1 MLEIKLLSNSEV
13 EIIGEISAEIFM
25 SGRSMAVKEF
35 SEKVEMDGF
44 RKGKIPED
52 RMIKNLGTEVVLEKM
67 AVIALEKEYPKIINE
82 HKIRAIGRP
91 EITLTKVAE
100 NNPLGFKIKTSVLP
114 EITLPDYKKIA
125 HLIGGQAQK
134 ASASSVNKFADAAA
148 NDDEVNKTIES
159 LRKAK
164 AVKKETDGK
173 TKESLP
179 ELSDEFAK
187 SLGNFENMDALKNT
201 IRLNLTAEKQAKE
214 KERRRME
221 ILEKTAEEIKQDMP
235 KFLVEAEKDKMAEEM
250 KRNIAQMG
258 LKWDDYLKH
267 IKKTEE
273 ELKKD
278 WEKDAIKRVK
288 YGLILDQMAEQE
300 KIEIPAEELEKEA
313 AAMIEYHK
321 NLGQNLDKERVKHYL
336 SGIMRN
342 EKLFQLLEAPNV
354 KVSP

>member
-1 MLEIKLLSNSEV
+1 MIEIRLLPNSEV

-25 SGRSMAVKEF
+25 SGWSNAIKEF

-52 RMIKNLGTEVVLEKM
+52 ILIKNIGRGAVLEKM
-67 AVIALEKEYPKIINE
+67 AVIALEKEYPKIISE

-91 EITLTKVAE
+91 EITLTKLAE
-100 NNPLGFKIKTSVLP
+100 HNPLGFKVTTSVLP
-114 EITLPDYKKIA
+114 EITLPDYKGIAKKIMA
-125 HLIGGQAQK
+125 
-134 ASASSVNKFADAAA
+134 
-148 NDDEVNKTIES
+148 
-159 LRKAK
+159 
-164 AVKKETDGK
+164 KKE
-173 TKESLP
+173 EVS
-179 ELSDEFAK
+179 E
-187 SLGNFENMDALKNT
+187 ENKA
-201 IRLNLTAEKQAKE
+201 QE
-214 KERRRME
+214 KERIRME
-221 ILEKTAEEIKQDMP
+221 ILEKAAEEIKQDMP

-258 LKWDDYLKH
+258 LKWNDYLKH

-278 WEKDAIKRVK
+278 WEKDAVKRVK
-288 YGLILDQMAEQE
+288 YSLILDQMAEQE

-321 NLGQNLDKERVKHYL
+321 NLGQDLDKERVKHYL

-342 EKLFQLLEAPNV
+342 EKLFQMLENQTTSDV
-354 KVSP
+354 V

>member
-1 MLEIKLLSNSEV
+1 MLEIKLLPNSEV

-25 SGRSMAVKEF
+25 SGRNKAIREF
-35 SEKVEMDGF
+35 SENVEMDGF

-52 RMIKNLGTEVVLEKM
+52 ILIKNLGMQVVLEKM
-67 AVIALEKEYPKIINE
+67 AAIALEKEYPKMISE
-82 HKIRAIGRP
+82 HKIRVIGRP
-91 EITLTKVAE
+91 EITLTKLAE
-100 NNPLGFKIKTSVLP
+100 NNPLGFKVSTSILP

-125 HLIGGQAQK
+125 RLIARLPARQGGQAQK
-134 ASASSVNKFADAAA
+134 VSTSSADKVADAAV
-148 NDDEVNKTIES
+148 NDDEAN
-159 LRKAK
+159 
-164 AVKKETDGK
+164 
-173 TKESLP
+173 
-179 ELSDEFAK
+179 
-187 SLGNFENMDALKNT
+187 
-201 IRLNLTAEKQAKE
+201 KE

-221 ILEKTAEEIKQDMP
+221 ILEKSAEEIKQDMP

-288 YGLILDQMAEQE
+288 YGLILDQTTEQE

-321 NLGQNLDKERVKHYL
+321 NLGQDLDKERVKYYL

-342 EKLFQLLEAPNV
+342 EKLFQMLENQQR
-354 KVSP
+354 

>member
-1 MLEIKLLSNSEV
+1 MIEIRLLPDSEV
-13 EIIGEISAEIFM
+13 EVIGEISAEIFM
-25 SGRSMAVKEF
+25 SGRNAAVKEF

-44 RKGKIPED
+44 RKGKVPED
-52 RMIKNLGTEVVLEKM
+52 IMIKNMGMQVVLEKM
-67 AVIALEKEYPKIINE
+67 AVIALEKEYPKIISE

-91 EITLTKVAE
+91 EITLTKLAE

-114 EITLPDYKKIA
+114 EIILPDYKSIAKKIMA
-125 HLIGGQAQK
+125 
-134 ASASSVNKFADAAA
+134 
-148 NDDEVNKTIES
+148 
-159 LRKAK
+159 
-164 AVKKETDGK
+164 KKE
-173 TKESLP
+173 EVS
-179 ELSDEFAK
+179 E
-187 SLGNFENMDALKNT
+187 ENK
-201 IRLNLTAEKQAKE
+201 AKE

-221 ILEKTAEEIKQDMP
+221 ILEKAAEEIKQDMP

-250 KRNIAQMG
+250 KRNITQIG
-258 LKWDDYLKH
+258 LKWEDYLKH

-300 KIEIPAEELEKEA
+300 KIEVPVEELEKEA

-321 NLGQNLDKERVKHYL
+321 KLGQELDKERVKHYL

-342 EKLFQLLEAPNV
+342 ERLFQMLE
-354 KVSP
+354 KVE

>member
-1 MLEIKLLSNSEV
+1 MIEIKLLPNSEV

-25 SGRSMAVKEF
+25 SGWSNAIKEF

-52 RMIKNLGTEVVLEKM
+52 ILIKNIGRGAVLEKM
-67 AVIALEKEYPKIINE
+67 AVIALEKEYPKIISE
-82 HKIRAIGRP
+82 HKIKAIGRP
-91 EITLTKVAE
+91 EITLTKLAE
-100 NNPLGFKIKTSVLP
+100 NNPLGFKVTTSVLP
-114 EITLPDYKKIA
+114 EVTLPDYKGIAKKIMA
-125 HLIGGQAQK
+125 
-134 ASASSVNKFADAAA
+134 
-148 NDDEVNKTIES
+148 
-159 LRKAK
+159 
-164 AVKKETDGK
+164 KKE
-173 TKESLP
+173 EVS
-179 ELSDEFAK
+179 E
-187 SLGNFENMDALKNT
+187 ENKA
-201 IRLNLTAEKQAKE
+201 QE

-221 ILEKTAEEIKQDMP
+221 ILEKAAEEIKQDMP

-278 WEKDAIKRVK
+278 WEKDAVKRVK

-321 NLGQNLDKERVKHYL
+321 NLGQDLDKERVKNYL

-342 EKLFQLLEAPNV
+342 EKLFQMLE
-354 KVSP
+354 SQQG

>member
-1 MLEIKLLSNSEV
+1 MLEIKLLPNSEM

-25 SGRSMAVKEF
+25 SGRDGVVKEF

-52 RMIKNLGTEVVLEKM
+52 ILIKNIGRGAVLEKM

-82 HKIRAIGRP
+82 HKIKAIGRP
-91 EITLTKVAE
+91 EITLTKLAE
-100 NNPLGFKIKTSVLP
+100 NNPLGFKVTTSVLP
-114 EITLPDYKKIA
+114 EITLPDYKGIAKKIMA
-125 HLIGGQAQK
+125 
-134 ASASSVNKFADAAA
+134 
-148 NDDEVNKTIES
+148 
-159 LRKAK
+159 
-164 AVKKETDGK
+164 KKE
-173 TKESLP
+173 EVS
-179 ELSDEFAK
+179 E
-187 SLGNFENMDALKNT
+187 ENKA
-201 IRLNLTAEKQAKE
+201 QE

-221 ILEKTAEEIKQDMP
+221 ILEKAAEEIKQDMP

-288 YGLILDQMAEQE
+288 YGLILDQTTEQE

-321 NLGQNLDKERVKHYL
+321 NLGQDLDKERVKNYL

-342 EKLFQLLEAPNV
+342 EKLFQMLE
-354 KVSP
+354 SQQG

>member
-1 MLEIKLLSNSEV
+1 MLEIKLLPNSEV

-25 SGRSMAVKEF
+25 SGRNKAVKEF

-52 RMIKNLGTEVVLEKM
+52 IMIKNLGMEVILEKM
-67 AVIALEKEYPKIINE
+67 AVIALEKEYPKIISE
-82 HKIRAIGRP
+82 HKIKAIGRP
-91 EITLTKVAE
+91 EITLTKLAE
-100 NNPLGFKIKTSVLP
+100 NNPLGFKVTTSILP

-125 HLIGGQAQK
+125 QK
-134 ASASSVNKFADAAA
+134 IFSDKNKEEIAVG
-148 NDDEVNKTIES
+148 NHEVEKTIES
-159 LRKAK
+159 LRKSKAK
-164 AVKKETDGK
+164 KNEKME
-173 TKESLP
+173 ESLP

-201 IRLNLTAEKQAKE
+201 IRLNITEEKKTKE

-221 ILEKTAEEIKQDMP
+221 ILEKAAEEIKQDMP

-278 WEKDAIKRVK
+278 WEKDAVKRVK

-313 AAMIEYHK
+313 VAMIEYHK
-321 NLGQNLDKERVKHYL
+321 NLGQDLDKERVKHYL

-342 EKLFQLLEAPNV
+342 EKLFQMLE
-354 KVSP
+354 KEG

>member
-1 MLEIKLLSNSEV
+1 MIEIKLLPNSEV

-25 SGRSMAVKEF
+25 SGRKTAVKEF
-35 SEKVEMDGF
+35 SDNAEMDGF

-52 RMIKNLGTEVVLEKM
+52 ILIKNSGMQVVLEKM
-67 AVIALEKEYPKIINE
+67 AVIALEKEYPKIISE
-82 HKIRAIGRP
+82 HKIKAIGRP
-91 EITLTKVAE
+91 EITLTKLAE
-100 NNPLGFKIKTSVLP
+100 NNPLGFKVTTSILP

-125 HLIGGQAQK
+125 QK
-134 ASASSVNKFADAAA
+134 IFSDKNKEEIAVG
-148 NDDEVNKTIES
+148 NHEVEKTIES
-159 LRKAK
+159 LRKSKAK
-164 AVKKETDGK
+164 KNEKME
-173 TKESLP
+173 ESLP

-201 IRLNLTAEKQAKE
+201 IRLNITEEKKTKE

-221 ILEKTAEEIKQDMP
+221 ILEKSAEEIKQDMP
-235 KFLVEAEKDKMAEEM
+235 KFLVEAEKDKMVEEM

-278 WEKDAIKRVK
+278 WEKDAVKRVK

-313 AAMIEYHK
+313 VAMIEYHK
-321 NLGQNLDKERVKHYL
+321 NLGQDLDKERVKHYL